1 MIVPARRRYTY
12 HEYLVLERTAN
23 LKHEFLAGEIYA
35 TAGGLTGDWIA

>member
-1 MIVPARRRYTY
+1 MIVPARRRFTY

-23 LKHEFLAGEIYA
+23 LKHELLAGEIYA